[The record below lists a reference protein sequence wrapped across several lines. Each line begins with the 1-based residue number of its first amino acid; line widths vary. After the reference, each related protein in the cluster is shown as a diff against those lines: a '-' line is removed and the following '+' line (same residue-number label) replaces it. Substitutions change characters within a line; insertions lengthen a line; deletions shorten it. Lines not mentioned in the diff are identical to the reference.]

1 MGLSKRK
8 KKLIINLDL
17 LRKEKVDY
25 SCSYPFHHRNNGLD
39 YLFEL
44 ATYSSICRHCEEGTC
59 VRACPV
65 DALYKS
71 ETGILKRYNLR
82 CVSCK
87 SCSIACPFGTIIPEI
102 LPYRVS
108 LCDYCLNRVSDND
121 VPLCVK
127 TSSVENLVEF
137 KEPAKQSDGFFLV
150 GDNLAV
156 YATYWQGGLE
166 KKL

>member
-1 MGLSKRK
+1 MGLNKRN

-17 LRKEKVDY
+17 FRKEKISY
-25 SCSYPFHHRNNGLD
+25 SCSYPFHKQNSGLD

-44 ATYSSICRHCEEGTC
+44 ATFSSICRHCEAGTC
-59 VRACPV
+59 VKACPV
-65 DALYKS
+65 DALFRT
-71 ETGILKRYNLR
+71 ETGVLKRYNMR
-82 CVSCK
+82 CISCK

-108 LCDYCLNRVSDND
+108 LCDYCLDRISDKD

-127 TSSVENLVEF
+127 TCSVEGAVEF
-137 KEPAKQSDGFFLV
+137 KESPDLTDGTFSV
-150 GDNLAV
+150 GENLIV
-156 YATYWQGGLE
+156 YATYWQGGVE